1 MIYFDN
7 AATSFPKAPGV
18 SDAMKYYIDTIGV
31 NTTRGVYGPALEAGM
46 KALFHPTGDLEKDLA
61 TIQAMYKGVTACHPE
76 QFAQG

>member
-1 MIYFDN
+1 
-7 AATSFPKAPGV
+7 
-18 SDAMKYYIDTIGV
+18 
-31 NTTRGVYGPALEAGM
+31 M